1 MPIYPIV
8 DLVAMDAQPVNASK
22 RLVEQYQFVTMT
34 SETENPPLDNK
45 DSFGVAQAEW
55 RNTIAFTNAILIGVV
70 VIFGSFAI
78 VWRWVM
84 YPGVALTP
92 LFQLCAVFWAY
103 SMLRLLALAYVAV
116 FLGPFE
122 PRIVFSTYTG
132 LAMLGI
138 LAIREAIQAHKSFQ
152 FIRHKNA

>member
-1 MPIYPIV
+1 
-8 DLVAMDAQPVNASK
+8 
-22 RLVEQYQFVTMT
+22 MT
-34 SETENPPLDNK
+34 SVTENPPLDKN
-45 DSFGVAQAEW
+45 DNFGVVQAEW
-55 RNTIAFTNAILIGVV
+55 RNTFAFTYAVLIGVA

-92 LFQLCAVFWAY
+92 LYQLCSVFWVY
-103 SMLRLLALAYVAV
+103 SLLRLIALAYVAV

-132 LAMLGI
+132 LTMLGI

-152 FIRHKNA
+152 LLRYKNA